1 VRVQDAEA
9 RCRELNESR
18 ERWCAR
24 LSIRVLN
31 ILRAYDL
38 TFEEA
43 AAMQDAQL
51 LRLPRFGAS
60 ESPRAL
66 CGAAVSVALIDVT
79 YMQDDEL
86 YRY

>member
-51 LRLPRFGAS
+51 LRLPRFGPAS
-60 ESPRAL
+60 LRELRAVL
-66 CGAAVSVALIDVT
+66 PSQL
-79 YMQDDEL
+79 L
-86 YRY
+86 